1 MTHLL
6 RSDFYKL
13 RKAKYFRVCLIITI
27 LLAVGTVFLLDFT
40 YRIAGDQMASQ
51 MASQQDALSES
62 GVSVSVEGI
71 AGSYEDLGAAGQLLT
86 FFAGNT
92 TLILAVLVSLFV
104 GSEFNH
110 GTMKLIAS
118 RQYSRLTIY
127 SSKLIA
133 AMAAGIFLTLIY
145 VLFSFLTASFVWGI
159 GDAPSQGWARTI
171 GAAGLE
177 LFLLCAFLSLFVTGI
192 CVSVCHTRRNAGKKA
207 DRKGNCHFQLSAG
220 HQYERP
226 SGRPS
231 QRHRFTGSDR
241 RHLLF
246 RSLLPHRSSQ
256 FPEAGHQRVLPCHLQ
271 KPEFTSL
278 IIQYPF
284 PAEL

>member
-27 LLAVGTVFLLDFT
+27 LLAIGTVFLLDFT

-62 GVSVSVEGI
+62 GVSISVEGI

-171 GAAGLE
+171 GAAVLE
-177 LFLLCAFLSLFVTGI
+177 LFLLCAFLSLFVMFSFLIRQSGGALALNICFLEFVSLFAILGEMLVKKLTGKEIVISNYLLDTNMNALLGDLHSDIVLRALIVGI
-192 CVSVCHTRRNAGKKA
+192 CFFAVSFLIGAA
-207 DRKGNCHFQLSAG
+207 SFQK
-220 HQYERP
+220 R
-226 SGRPS
+226 
-231 QRHRFTGSDR
+231 DI
-241 RHLLF
+241 
-246 RSLLPHRSSQ
+246 
-256 FPEAGHQRVLPCHLQ
+256 
-271 KPEFTSL
+271 K
-278 IIQYPF
+278 
-284 PAEL
+284 

>member
-62 GVSVSVEGI
+62 GVSISVEGI

-145 VLFSFLTASFVWGI
+145 VLFSFLTASFVWLS
-159 GDAPSQGWARTI
+159 DPAKRRRP
-171 GAAGLE
+171 GAQH
-177 LFLLCAFLSLFVTGI
+177 LLSGI

-256 FPEAGHQRVLPCHLQ
+256 FPEAGHQIVLPCHLQ

>member
-145 VLFSFLTASFVWGI
+145 VLFSFLTAFFVWGI
-159 GDAPSQGWARTI
+159 GDVPSQGWARTI

-177 LFLLCAFLSLFVTGI
+177 LFLLCAFLSLFVMFSFLIRQSGGALALNICFLEFVSLFAILGEMLVKKLTG
-192 CVSVCHTRRNAGKKA
+192 K
-207 DRKGNCHFQLSAG
+207 
-220 HQYERP
+220 E
-226 SGRPS
+226 
-231 QRHRFTGSDR
+231 
-241 RHLLF
+241 
-246 RSLLPHRSSQ
+246 
-256 FPEAGHQRVLPCHLQ
+256 FPEAGHQIVLPCHLQ